1 MASRPAEG
9 DDQDRRRQRR
19 TEVEQVLLQHP
30 DIVQAFVVGI
40 PEIVAAPV
48 ELRGRVPTDPLARR
62 DLPRKPRRRGWRPR
76 ELCRRAKSKPRRYL
90 VAYQPLRQKATIAA
104 ASPPD
109 RVKLGFLRHP
119 ARPGRVVRILGLSGL
134 GNHGQIAGFADPANY
149 FTDDAI

>member
-40 PEIVAAPV
+40 PEIVAAAPR
-48 ELRGRVPTDPLARR
+48 LATAGAVPPCEKQTAP
-62 DLPRKPRRRGWRPR
+62 
-76 ELCRRAKSKPRRYL
+76 
-90 VAYQPLRQKATIAA
+90 QPLRRKATIAA

-119 ARPGRVVRILGLSGL
+119 ARPGRVVRILGLSGDWEITAKSRGSLIRRINSLMTRFSSLL
-134 GNHGQIAGFADPANY
+134 GQK
-149 FTDDAI
+149 

>member
-9 DDQDRRRQRR
+9 DDQDRRRQRAAGQGANGSAGSPR
-19 TEVEQVLLQHP
+19 LVP
-30 DIVQAFVVGI
+30 KA
-40 PEIVAAPV
+40 AAP
-48 ELRGRVPTDPLARR
+48 RLAT
-62 DLPRKPRRRGWRPR
+62 R

-134 GNHGQIAGFADPANY
+134 GNHGQIAGFADPANQ
-149 FTDDAI
+149 FTDNPI

>member
-1 MASRPAEG
+1 MIK
-9 DDQDRRRQRR
+9 DRRRQRR

-104 ASPPD
+104 VFPGVSSQ
-109 RVKLGFLRHP
+109 RCEKFP
-119 ARPGRVVRILGLSGL
+119 AATSAL
-134 GNHGQIAGFADPANY
+134 HGQ
-149 FTDDAI
+149 TRQWS